1 MYHIDYEQIEQ
12 DVFNCHNDIRTNPFS
27 YISKLKDLIPYFK
40 DKIYHHPLEDAIT
53 TYEGTEAIEEATQ
66 YLKSLKPMQ
75 SLKYSEE
82 ISKACRDH
90 ITDIG
95 SKGLTGHI
103 GSDGSNITDRL
114 EKYCEWDGIVVE
126 CLDFGFRIGENV
138 VMNLIIDD
146 GIKEKYQRKNIF
158 NNEFKYVGIGAG
170 PHKIYGIGIVIGL
183 AKNIRKIGSKPEDV
197 SEWINKYYGDSKKD
211 EDFQAEGSVV
221 HTTHR
226 SGSNAN
232 NKAIIINEY
241 KFIEPDAPESSIS
254 MIVRKNKKII
264 NEKEKNYTKR
274 TFLLKSGINYIVET
288 EEAD

>member
-12 DVFNCHNDIRTNPFS
+12 DIFNCHNDIRTNPFS

-66 YLKSLKPMQ
+66 YLKSLKPMR

-114 EKYCEWDGIVVE
+114 EKYCEWDGIVAE
-126 CLDFGFRIGENV
+126 NLDFGFKEASNI
-138 VMNLIIDD
+138 VMNMIMDD
-146 GIKEKYQRKNIF
+146 GVKERCQRGIIF
-158 NNEFKYVGIGAG
+158 SNEFNYIGIGVG
-170 PHKIYGIGIVIGL
+170 PHKIFGIGVVVGY
-183 AKNIRKIGSKPEDV
+183 AKNIRKIGTDPEDV
-197 SEWINKYYGDSKKD
+197 TQWIKNFYRKEKKEDDGEQNNINGD
-211 EDFQAEGSVV
+211 
-221 HTTHR
+221 
-226 SGSNAN
+226 NIN
-232 NKAIIINEY
+232 IINFEKNIINDY
-241 KFIEPDAPESSIS
+241 KFIDPEAPDSSILVN
-254 MIVRKNKKII
+254 ITKKIKTI
-264 NEKEKNYTKR
+264 NEEKKKYTKK
-274 TFLLKSGINYIVET
+274 TFLLKNGINHIIEI
-288 EEAD
+288 EG

>member
-66 YLKSLKPMQ
+66 YLKSLKPMR

-114 EKYCEWDGIVVE
+114 EKYCEWDGIVAE
-126 CLDFGFRIGENV
+126 NLDFGFKEASNI
-138 VMNLIIDD
+138 VMNMIIDD
-146 GIKEKYQRKNIF
+146 GVKERCQRGIIF
-158 NNEFKYVGIGAG
+158 SNEFNYIGIGVG
-170 PHKIYGIGIVIGL
+170 PHKIFGIGVVVGY
-183 AKNIRKIGSKPEDV
+183 AKNIRKIGTDPEDV
-197 SEWINKYYGDSKKD
+197 TRWIKNFYGKEKKED
-211 EDFQAEGSVV
+211 EGEQ
-221 HTTHR
+221 
-226 SGSNAN
+226 N
-232 NKAIIINEY
+232 NINGDNINIINFEKNIINDY
-241 KFIEPDAPESSIS
+241 KFIDPEAPDSSILVN
-254 MIVRKNKKII
+254 ITKKIKTI
-264 NEKEKNYTKR
+264 NEEKKKYTKK
-274 TFLLKSGINYIVET
+274 TFLLKNGINHIIEI
-288 EEAD
+288 EG

>member
-66 YLKSLKPMQ
+66 YLKSLKPMR

-114 EKYCEWDGIVVE
+114 EKYCEWDGIVAE
-126 CLDFGFRIGENV
+126 NLDFGFKEASNI
-138 VMNLIIDD
+138 VMNMIMDD
-146 GIKEKYQRKNIF
+146 GVKERCQRGIIF
-158 NNEFKYVGIGAG
+158 SNEFNYIGIGVG
-170 PHKIYGIGIVIGL
+170 PHKIFGIGVVVGY
-183 AKNIRKIGSKPEDV
+183 AKNIRKIGTDPEDV
-197 SEWINKYYGDSKKD
+197 TQWI
-211 EDFQAEGSVV
+211 
-221 HTTHR
+221 
-226 SGSNAN
+226 
-232 NKAIIINEY
+232 
-241 KFIEPDAPESSIS
+241 
-254 MIVRKNKKII
+254 KNFYR
-264 NEKEKNYTKR
+264 KEKKEDDGEQNNINGDNINIRNFEKNIIKYLNININNFTK
-274 TFLLKSGINYIVET
+274 
-288 EEAD
+288 

>member
-66 YLKSLKPMQ
+66 YLKSLKPMR

-114 EKYCEWDGIVVE
+114 EKYCEWDGIVAE
-126 CLDFGFRIGENV
+126 NLDFGFKEASNI
-138 VMNLIIDD
+138 VMNMIMDD
-146 GIKEKYQRKNIF
+146 GVKERCQRGIIF
-158 NNEFKYVGIGAG
+158 SNEFNYIGIGVG
-170 PHKIYGIGIVIGL
+170 PHKIFGIGVVVGY
-183 AKNIRKIGSKPEDV
+183 AKNIRKIGTDPEDV
-197 SEWINKYYGDSKKD
+197 TRWIKNFYGKEKK
-211 EDFQAEGSVV
+211 EDDGEQ
-221 HTTHR
+221 
-226 SGSNAN
+226 N
-232 NKAIIINEY
+232 NINGDNINIINFEKNIINDY
-241 KFIEPDAPESSIS
+241 KFIDPEAPDSSILVN
-254 MIVRKNKKII
+254 ITKKIKTI
-264 NEKEKNYTKR
+264 NEEKKKYTKK
-274 TFLLKSGINYIVET
+274 TFLLKNGINHIIEI
-288 EEAD
+288 EG